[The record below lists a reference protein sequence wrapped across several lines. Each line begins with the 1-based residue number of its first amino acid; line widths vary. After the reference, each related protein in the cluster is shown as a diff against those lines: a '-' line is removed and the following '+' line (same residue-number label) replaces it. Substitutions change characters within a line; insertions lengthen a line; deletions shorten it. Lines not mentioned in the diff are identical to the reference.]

1 MWLVIL
7 GACVGRDVGLN
18 DAEPRPVD
26 AEEAP
31 LPEEA
36 FEDAG
41 SLGALPWWDGVDVA
55 PPLADPSDPEFGVAA
70 AAAFFAEGTI
80 HDLYL
85 SLPSASRSSLN
96 VEKFT
101 WVPATLTAD
110 GVSYPIFTRLKG
122 TGSFRDMS
130 GKAAFK
136 FNFAEEDPE
145 ARFHGLKRVT
155 LGNMMQDP
163 TMMGEHVAYWLH
175 RRRGVPA
182 PRHTYA
188 RLWVDDTY
196 FGLYSVVETMDE
208 QLLKHVFP
216 KDNNGNLYEANVS
229 DFVRG
234 KTDHF
239 ELEESDG
246 LYVPYEDIDAV
257 ITTLEATSDASY
269 LATLK
274 RLFDLDTF
282 LEMMAI
288 ELATANVD
296 GYAMF
301 ANNYMA
307 YHGEDRWHLMPWGHD
322 QCFDWDRDVR
332 DYSSVDGV
340 LLRRC
345 VDTPECLALL
355 DAKMLDLM
363 ADWESGEL
371 AAFVDATAALILAD
385 CSADPRK
392 ELPCDTA
399 KVAWFVAQRPTSVR
413 ESLGP

>member
-1 MWLVIL
+1 MGLGMLLV
-7 GACVGRDVGLN
+7 ACVAGDPALN
-18 DAEPRPVD
+18 
-26 AEEAP
+26 EAP
-31 LPEEA
+31 PGFDGAAPPDEP

-41 SLGALPWWDGVDVA
+41 RLGAFPRWEGLVDA
-55 PPLADPSDPEFGVAA
+55 PPLSDPSDPEFGASA
-70 AAAFFAEGTI
+70 AAAFFAEGTLW
-80 HDLYL
+80 DLDL
-85 SLPSASRSSLN
+85 SLPSASRASLST
-96 VEKFT
+96 EKTT
-101 WVPATLTAD
+101 WVPAELTAD
-110 GVSYPIFTRLKG
+110 GVTYPVQTRLKG
-122 TGSFRDMS
+122 TGSFRDLS

-136 FNFAEEDPE
+136 FNFADTDPE
-145 ARFHGLKRVT
+145 ARFHGLERVT

-188 RLWVDDTY
+188 RLTVDGSY

-208 QLLKHVFP
+208 QLLKRAFP
-216 KDNNGNLYEANVS
+216 GDNNGNLYEANVS

-239 ELEESDG
+239 ELEETDG
-246 LYVPYEDIDAV
+246 LYVPYDDIDAV
-257 ITTLEATSDASY
+257 IATLEATSDADY
-269 LATLK
+269 LTTL
-274 RLFDLDTF
+274 RALFDLDTF

-307 YHGEDRWHLMPWGHD
+307 YHGEDRWHVMPWGHD

-345 VDTPECLALL
+345 VDVPACLALL
-355 DAKMLDLM
+355 DTKMLALM
-363 ADWESGEL
+363 DDWESGEL
-371 AAFVDATAALILAD
+371 ATLVDATAALIQAD
-385 CSADPRK
+385 CAADPRA
-392 ELPCDTA
+392 ELPCDPA
-399 KVAWFVAQRPTSVR
+399 KVAWFVEQRPRSVR